1 VDPQRRGAAGAVPRD
16 THRTTPSKG
25 GRAQVHADQLKIKQ
39 TATGYWIV
47 ERGAVQL
54 AGGMTRSAAEAE
66 RDLVNQLR
74 GRSVRRL
81 RGPQTAPGR
90 RLREVRDH
98 ERR

>member
-1 VDPQRRGAAGAVPRD
+1 MGSQGND
-16 THRTTPSKG
+16 RTTSAKG
-25 GRAQVHADQLKIKQ
+25 RRDQVHPDQLKIKQ
-39 TATGYWIV
+39 TATGYWFV

-54 AGGMTRSAAEAE
+54 AGAMTRGAAEAE
-66 RDLVNQLR
+66 RDLLNHLR

-81 RGPQTAPGR
+81 GAPQTAPAR